1 MSRKTI
7 KVVDVIDFVNRINV
21 ESGDNID
28 GATARQHYAVMLEHF
43 LHSTGNYAGYK
54 YLTINEIAHDGTGKL
69 PRPGINSPKYDQ
81 DGNEVSGYDRFKD
94 TDPTRVKY
102 IISPKLLEL

>member
-1 MSRKTI
+1 
-7 KVVDVIDFVNRINV
+7 
-21 ESGDNID
+21 
-28 GATARQHYAVMLEHF
+28 MLEHF

-69 PRPGINSPKYDQ
+69 PLPGINSPNNDQ
-81 DGNEVSGYDRFKD
+81 FKD